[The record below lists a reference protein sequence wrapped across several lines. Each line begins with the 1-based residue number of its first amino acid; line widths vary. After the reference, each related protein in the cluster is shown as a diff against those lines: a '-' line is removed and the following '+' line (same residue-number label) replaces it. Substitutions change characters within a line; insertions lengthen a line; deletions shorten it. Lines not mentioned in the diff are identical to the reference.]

1 MDQVAM
7 INPII
12 VTNSSWLKNRQY
24 HTMPSDSN
32 NVAVAVPVYAPTNA
46 VAVEI
51 THYLATMQPRNSDP
65 YVASQFDI
73 RLQASC
79 DVKYW
84 FDHVST
90 LAEPFA
96 NQERYEKTGELSSL
110 LHAVCPYDYYSAEVR
125 AAFMAKFG
133 WWNGSAQGP
142 TACGASVDVIE
153 PDDSFPP
160 ADWGFVS
167 KIEADGSVYLA
178 GPSWGVRT
186 DSDNS
191 TFVDPTIMTT
201 EHCYQHY
208 SNPTSW
214 AYVRILSDLEIAAA
228 HGEGTCPATMPTDS
242 IIYYR

>member
-1 MDQVAM
+1 MRDF
-7 INPII
+7 
-12 VTNSSWLKNRQY
+12 TNRGPGWAALVVL
-24 HTMPSDSN
+24 T
-32 NVAVAVPVYAPTNA
+32 AIALAVPSIAQVTTATIYGRVEDPSGA
-46 VAVEI
+46 VI
-51 THYLATMQPRNSDP
+51 P
-65 YVASQFDI
+65 
-73 RLQASC
+73 
-79 DVKYW
+79 
-84 FDHVST
+84 
-90 LAEPFA
+90 
-96 NQERYEKTGELSSL
+96 
-110 LHAVCPYDYYSAEVR
+110 
-125 AAFMAKFG
+125 
-133 WWNGSAQGP
+133 
-142 TACGASVDVIE
+142 GASVDVIE